1 MGGRSH
7 NGKEAFVAQIS
18 GKRGLL
24 ASSGWHYHLP
34 SLPGEERSKGTNS
47 DIHLILYNGPQ
58 EEI

>member
-1 MGGRSH
+1 MGDRSH

-24 ASSGWHYHLP
+24 ASSGWHYHLA
-34 SLPGEERSKGTNS
+34 SLPGVKRSHGTSS
-47 DIHLILYNGPQ
+47 DIHLILHDGPQ